1 MISILLTCL
10 KVIGVVLL
18 SIIALFLIVLLICL
32 FATFFYRIS
41 AEYDHQLLLKGRLT
55 WLFGL
60 FKIEFDYDKQFQ
72 KTIFIAGFKWN
83 PSRKAVKPKKKS
95 VFHKGQEL
103 KEEHESTAQ
112 VQNKAELEAT
122 AQPVQNKDKLEAT
135 TQPVQNNDKLDA
147 TTQPVQNKVKLD
159 ATTQP
164 VQNKTD
170 QGFKRKAESGDT
182 NNRSK
187 KCQRKSRCVHKKLKD
202 RLLQRIHLIIEKV
215 KKFVCNIKNV
225 LQNISEYYELLM
237 QENTKKALRKVF
249 YRLKRLLK
257 ALLPRKM
264 HADVFFGM
272 EDPASMGMIL
282 AVYGAMYPVL
292 GSKIS
297 LYPDYENT
305 MFKMQA
311 KAKGRFCLASLL
323 YQILRVWFD
332 KNVQA
337 IIQKLKKEKE
347 DGRE

>member
-10 KVIGVVLL
+10 KVIGVVIL

-32 FATFFYRIS
+32 FAPFFYRIS

-83 PSRKAVKPKKKS
+83 PSRKADKPKKKS
-95 VFHKGQEL
+95 GFHKGQEL

-112 VQNKAELEAT
+112 AQNKAKLEAT
-122 AQPVQNKDKLEAT
+122 TQAVQNKDKLEAT
-135 TQPVQNNDKLDA
+135 V
-147 TTQPVQNKVKLD
+147 QPVQNKVKLE
-159 ATTQP
+159 ATTQA

-170 QGFKRKAESGDT
+170 QEFKRKAESGDT

-187 KCQRKSRCVHKKLKD
+187 KCQRKSRRAHQKLKD
-202 RLLQRIHLIIEKV
+202 RLLQRIHLIIAKV
-215 KKFVCNIKNV
+215 KKFVCNIKYI

-237 QENTKKALRKVF
+237 QENTKKAIRKVF
-249 YRLKRLLK
+249 CRLKRLLK

-297 LYPDYENT
+297 LYPDYENM

-311 KAKGRFCLASLL
+311 KAKGRFILASLL